1 MGRSRK
7 IAAGAVAAALGV
19 SVCGAVSDPVW
30 VFTSPRVNRLWET
43 VVSNEVDLIWRWP
56 PDATNASLTVVGMAG
71 TVLQT
76 NLTAAVSNVL
86 WRVCEPGAQPVEEV
100 YDLTL
105 TFLGTD
111 ETVVGALT
119 SRLTVVE
126 GAFGTVPVSTD
137 LTEDRWR
144 KIRENAVIP
153 YDAVWE
159 TDTAGAATG
168 RLVIARGAL
177 SHTVA
182 LPYPAGYFG
191 WNVRGGGWGYGV
203 FDLTLDF
210 PETATNTWKA
220 VLTRD
225 PDGTLIRMQ

>member
-1 MGRSRK
+1 
-7 IAAGAVAAALGV
+7 
-19 SVCGAVSDPVW
+19 
-30 VFTSPRVNRLWET
+30 
-43 VVSNEVDLIWRWP
+43 
-56 PDATNASLTVVGMAG
+56 MAG

>member
-1 MGRSRK
+1 MRRNGVV
-7 IAAGAVAAALGV
+7 AVWGSMLMLASG
-19 SVCGAVSDPVW
+19 VCGEISEQAW

-43 VVSNEVDLIWRWP
+43 VGSNEVDLVWRWP
-56 PDATNASLTVVGMAG
+56 ADATAASLTVAGMAG

-76 NLTAAVSNVL
+76 NLTTAVSNVI
-86 WRVCEPGAQPVEEV
+86 WHVCEPGTQPAEEV
-100 YDLTL
+100 YDLAL
-105 TFLGTD
+105 TFFGD
-111 ETVVGALT
+111 GATVVGALT

-126 GAFGTVPVSTD
+126 GAFSTVSVSTD
-137 LTEDRWR
+137 LTEERWL

-153 YDAVWE
+153 YDAAWE
-159 TDTAGAATG
+159 TATESAATG

-191 WNVRGGGWGYGV
+191 WKVRGGGWGYGV

-210 PETATNTWKA
+210 PAAATNTWEA

-225 PDGTLIRMQ
+225 PDGTLIRVQ